1 MGIHYL
7 CHRLLYPVFDT
18 TDRMNFSEQLQQ
30 LPSIAHL
37 SALELLDT
45 DGHVVARIDNQPGK
59 AGSVA
64 VYHALAQK
72 HGGAITP
79 AAAAEGLALF
89 CEHTAAARTHR
100 GSHPNID
107 RLLDWAEG
115 TASYQV
121 RLIPA

>member
-1 MGIHYL
+1 
-7 CHRLLYPVFDT
+7 
-18 TDRMNFSEQLQQ
+18 MNFADQLKQ
-30 LPSIAHL
+30 LPSIAHV
-37 SALELLDT
+37 AAIELLDAS
-45 DGHVVARIDNQPGK
+45 GQVVDRIPNQPGK

-89 CEHTAAARTHR
+89 CEHTVAARAHP

-107 RLLDWAEG
+107 RLLAWAEG
-115 TASYQV
+115 TASHAV
-121 RLIPA
+121 RVVPVLP